1 MKFLLSQCELLKFKT
16 GVKSRFRIQK
26 LFLMA
31 FILADV
37 LYCTTSI
44 PSVRPERVPE
54 KVTGR
59 PWFSLSYWENSDFK
73 SRSRKQSVTSVILH
87 NTGSRSNQEYFR
99 ETKKE
104 GYGFHFFV
112 DAKGRTFGVSS
123 PETAVFRLVSKM
135 DEGTLHLSFEG
146 TKESVLSN
154 KVQMK
159 ALADLLRYIIMEY
172 KVQKDNFDVAGKK
185 GIFTHFQ
192 AKKRYGNFTDMDECG
207 LEDVLSALLEKV
219 DGDYFAETEWKDR
232 FSKDWVFRKEKLGK
246 QKTISPAQPVVRKG
260 RGLTVQ
266 ENLKLPSLEKNEKGK
281 TPEKYRLVYNFRQKI
296 SPVCTVLHF
305 TAISDY
311 QISQRVLE
319 QRGLSAT
326 IMVDKDGKAYQLL
339 DYLDD
344 LAQAATGTND
354 RCIQIEIVG
363 KNTEELLA
371 NEFQT
376 EKVVSLV
383 KEISNLYDIPL
394 NNQRIEEFR
403 GVYSHTQAK
412 KKFGGSVALIG
423 KDFDPGEE
431 YMKKVLEK
439 AGGKFYAEEDWYGR
453 KSEDWIIYY
462 GDFQP

>member
-1 MKFLLSQCELLKFKT
+1 MNFILSRNETLKS
-16 GVKSRFRIQK
+16 GEAAGYGFRIK
-26 LFLMA
+26 NLLMLA

-44 PSVRPERVPE
+44 PSVRPEKVPE

-59 PWFSLSYWENSDFK
+59 PWFNISYWENSDFK
-73 SRSRKQSVTSVILH
+73 SRTRKLSVSSVILH

-99 ETKKE
+99 ETGKE

-112 DAKGRTFGVSS
+112 DAKGRTFGSSS
-123 PETAVFRLVSKM
+123 PETAVFKLVSKM
-135 DEGTLHLSFEG
+135 DEGALHLSYEG
-146 TKESVLSN
+146 TKESVLAN

-159 ALADLLRYIIMEY
+159 ALSDLLRYIIMEY
-172 KVQKDNFDVAGKK
+172 KLQKDNFDVAGKK

-207 LEDVLSALLEKV
+207 IEDVLSALLEKV

-232 FSKDWVFRKEKLGK
+232 FNKDWIFRKEKLGK
-246 QKTISPAQPVVRKG
+246 QKPMAPAQPVVRKG
-260 RGLTVQ
+260 RGLTSQ

-281 TPEKYRLVYNFRQKI
+281 TPEKFRLVYNFRQKI
-296 SPVCTVLHF
+296 QPVCTVLHF

-339 DYLDD
+339 DHLDD

-354 RCIQIEIVG
+354 KCIQIEIVG

-383 KEISNLYDIPL
+383 KEISSLYDIPL
-394 NNQRIEEFR
+394 NNRRIEEFK

-439 AGGKFYAEEDWYGR
+439 AGGKFYAEEDWYDR